1 MADLRNVNM
10 RTAQARTYDASIDQ
24 GLRAY
29 MIRVYNLMALG
40 LAITGFAAL
49 GTMMLATTNDPSMA
63 AAQLGNGQMLTSVG
77 TALYGSPL
85 RWVVMLAPL
94 GMVFFLSARIN
105 KMSVSG
111 AQTAFWVFA
120 GLMGLSLSSIFL
132 VYTTASIVQTF
143 FITAT
148 SFGAL
153 SLYGYTTKRDLSAM
167 GSFLFMGLI
176 GLIIA
181 SLVNLFLA
189 SSALQFAISAIG
201 VLIFAGLTAYD
212 TQQIKEMYYEGD
224 GEAVAGR
231 KAIMGALRL
240 YLDFINLFMFLLQF
254 LGNNRN

>member
-10 RTAQARTYDASIDQ
+10 RTAQSQTYDASIDA

-29 MIRVYNLMALG
+29 MIRVYNLMAVG
-40 LAITGFAAL
+40 LVVTGLAAL
-49 GTMMLATTNDPSMA
+49 GTMMLATTTDPSA
-63 AAQLGNGQMLTSVG
+63 AVAQLGNGKMLTSVG

-85 RWVVMLAPL
+85 KWVVMLAPL
-94 GMVFFLSARIN
+94 GMVFYLSARIQ
-105 KMSVSG
+105 KMSVAS
-111 AQTAFWVFA
+111 AQTTFWIFA

-132 VYTTASIVQTF
+132 VYTPASIVQTF

-148 SFGAL
+148 AFGAL

-176 GLIIA
+176 GIIIA
-181 SLVNLFLA
+181 SLVNLFLQ
-189 SSALQFAISAIG
+189 SSALQFAVSVIG
-201 VLIFAGLTAYD
+201 VLVFAGLTAYD

-254 LGNNRN
+254 LGNRE